1 MGQHRHGGLWTVE
14 GAQIKRL
21 QQFYGPWGEVERKD
35 EGEGLRMEIL
45 SLLEKSKPAR

>member
-1 MGQHRHGGLWTVE
+1 MGGHLVVE
-14 GAQIKRL
+14 GALNKRL

-45 SLLEKSKPAR
+45 SLLGKSKPAR